1 MTHNEKH
8 EPIETDQFISTPKK
22 EVEDSQEQS
31 SRGKSISIK
40 KRQAKN
46 QLELSPT
53 PRSPLIK
60 PGTSGRVPKYR
71 LSIAESPPL
80 PARAALE
87 SSLPIESPSHPN
99 SIPAL
104 SIAPPLSEH
113 QSQPTPSYYTAPSSP
128 FRLTHT
134 PSAHRGPVMGGYD
147 DDIIGNDG
155 INEVP
160 SSIPGENIPPDYWG
174 DAWPATQPTCPTECP
189 ESSVSQSSSG
199 QFSDGFRV
207 PGPPPAHI
215 SSANSQNESQKS
227 RIHSQRSL
235 PLRYP
240 VRNPLAPFGSQHAE
254 QPSVPDSQDTTQSQE
269 FHVSAHHD
277 QTQSQ
282 ESDMGQPPT
291 VQKRKREPV
300 IIYLTGHEDV
310 VDPMAGK
317 VETPKKPKMYLEA
330 SSDSL
335 RELTESQIP
344 PSMRKAPVTVVNIHS
359 TESQTQDWIAPS
371 RPGPTSQDLTKPLR
385 RDSQASFTSSDDALP
400 LHNWNSTQ
408 VTASPLSTQMNLSAL
423 MSPPPQ
429 TLTSKKDPS
438 STKEPLDLTLGT
450 MYPLKSEADGLQDIE
465 VLEQM
470 AWKEFDEDEEGSV
483 KRPKVGRA

>member
-1 MTHNEKH
+1 
-8 EPIETDQFISTPKK
+8 
-22 EVEDSQEQS
+22 
-31 SRGKSISIK
+31 
-40 KRQAKN
+40 
-46 QLELSPT
+46 
-53 PRSPLIK
+53 
-60 PGTSGRVPKYR
+60 
-71 LSIAESPPL
+71 
-80 PARAALE
+80 
-87 SSLPIESPSHPN
+87 
-99 SIPAL
+99 
-104 SIAPPLSEH
+104 
-113 QSQPTPSYYTAPSSP
+113 
-128 FRLTHT
+128 
-134 PSAHRGPVMGGYD
+134 
-147 DDIIGNDG
+147 
-155 INEVP
+155 
-160 SSIPGENIPPDYWG
+160 
-174 DAWPATQPTCPTECP
+174 
-189 ESSVSQSSSG
+189 
-199 QFSDGFRV
+199 
-207 PGPPPAHI
+207 
-215 SSANSQNESQKS
+215 
-227 RIHSQRSL
+227 
-235 PLRYP
+235 
-240 VRNPLAPFGSQHAE
+240 
-254 QPSVPDSQDTTQSQE
+254 
-269 FHVSAHHD
+269 
-277 QTQSQ
+277 
-282 ESDMGQPPT
+282 MGQPPT

-450 MYPLKSEADGLQDIE
+450 IYPLKSEADGLQDIE

-470 AWKEFDEDEEGSV
+470 AWKEFDEDEEGIV
-483 KRPKVGRA
+483 KRPKVGRG